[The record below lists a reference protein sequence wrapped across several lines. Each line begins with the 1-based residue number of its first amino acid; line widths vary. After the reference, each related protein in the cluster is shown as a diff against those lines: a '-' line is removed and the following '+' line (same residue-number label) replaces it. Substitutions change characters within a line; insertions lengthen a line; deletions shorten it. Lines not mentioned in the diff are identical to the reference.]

1 MSELAEL
8 ATASKVFLSISNGD
22 ENAEE
27 NDPNSVTSKKVSL
40 APFYKSSPN
49 FEKTIIDEYENKE
62 NKVELKKMT
71 LEKDGQEFVGF
82 LVPGKFGNLDLSE
95 EEYKKQKYEVETADS
110 SRGDND
116 LLKYK
121 NNVAIYE
128 SLMKLFGNTD
138 KKILL
143 NSNLKEYDYIAP
155 FFYLE
160 GGSDYYGLLYP
171 KQVIKIKYKIEIITQ
186 TSYFF
191 EYYSGQDRP
200 SGKNSYFT
208 PKFTLYEWYARFP
221 LVEELKILFNHN
233 FIKYSGV
240 GLLTLGEGETKGQI
254 NQEYKQTHK
263 FVAPEPIKGDLE
275 VKVDVYT
282 GELTTKNLAF
292 NASDYYTRQDVQN
305 CVNMR
310 TNQYY
315 FSYYDWHGHHWRYV
329 READIDYYDENGV
342 CKFEHTS
349 DNKTNEVWNGGLWEN
364 NYPSWDNL
372 RFSIEALDGMKKTF
386 NKNMFVSFWNHY
398 EFSGGGIYHKDT
410 LTESPEWFHY
420 IEVKK
425 WEEVLV
431 GWVDYYTPKYEWK
444 WVTHKQP
451 KTFWLELVIDY

>member
-1 MSELAEL
+1 MSELVEL

-27 NDPNSVTSKKVSL
+27 NDPNSVASKKVSL

-49 FEKTIIDEYENKE
+49 FEKTIIDEYKK

-71 LEKDGQEFVGF
+71 LEKDGQEFIGF
-82 LVPGKFGNLDLSE
+82 LAPGNLGNLDLSE
-95 EEYKKQKYEVETADS
+95 EEYKKQKQDVETSDS
-110 SRGDND
+110 GRGDND
-116 LLKYK
+116 LLKKK

-160 GGSDYYGLLYP
+160 EGSDYYGLLYP
-171 KQVIKIKYKIEIITQ
+171 KQVIKIKYKIEIVTKNYGYIHFWLKNLVDE
-186 TSYFF
+186 YFI
-191 EYYSGQDRP
+191 
-200 SGKNSYFT
+200 
-208 PKFTLYEWYARFP
+208 PKFTIYEWKARFP

-233 FIKYSGV
+233 FIKYSGA
-240 GLLTLGEGETKGQI
+240 GILTLGEGETGREI
-254 NQEYKQTHK
+254 NQEYKQTQN
-263 FVAPEPIKGDLE
+263 FDVPEPIKGDLE

-292 NASDYYTRQDVQN
+292 SVADYYTRQDVQK
-305 CVNMR
+305 CVNLR

-342 CKFEHTS
+342 CKFKHTS
-349 DNKTNEVWNGGLWEN
+349 DNKTNEVWNGGLWKD

-386 NKNMFVSFWNHY
+386 NKNMYVSCWTKISSNHVAY
-398 EFSGGGIYHKDT
+398 QATTKEDI
-410 LTESPEWFHY
+410 EWFY
-420 IEVKK
+420 YNEVTNK
-425 WEEVLV
+425 EQVIV

-444 WVTHKQP
+444 DVTRKQP
-451 KTFWLELVIDY
+451 RTFWLELVIDY